1 MLQCHL
7 VKESV
12 FLIHKFFFPPEAKYS
27 GIAVAELVTQW

>member
-12 FLIHKFFFPPEAKYS
+12 FLSSQIFFPPEAKYS